1 MFARLRMSVEET
13 SDEFF
18 TIVEEVYQPQDLSP
32 SERTQRLRKCMEDV
46 MERKGL
52 PIDMQ
57 LVEKAK
63 PGDCA
68 R

>member
-1 MFARLRMSVEET
+1 MSVEET
-13 SDEFF
+13 SKEFF
-18 TIVEEVYQPQDLSP
+18 TILEDVYQPQDLSP
-32 SERTQRLRKCMEDV
+32 SERTHKLRGCMEDV

-52 PIDMQ
+52 PINMK
-57 LVEKAK
+57 LMEKAK

>member
-1 MFARLRMSVEET
+1 MSVEET
-13 SDEFF
+13 SKEFF
-18 TIVEEVYQPQDLSP
+18 TILEEVYQPQDLSP
-32 SERTQRLRKCMEDV
+32 SERTHKLRECMEDV

-52 PIDMQ
+52 PINIKLM
-57 LVEKAK
+57 EKAK